1 MKPLVVIAVLV
12 GALGEVSQT
21 FPAWY
26 HRGWLRLLREGDGCG
41 PCHMEHCPV
50 PTNCRAG
57 TVLDLCGCC
66 PECGNI
72 EGQICDLDQGS
83 NFYGHCGDNLECHL
97 DVDDIKSGE
106 IPEPQCVCKSEEMV
120 CGPDGRTYENICQ
133 FREAYAEKGTNSSIK
148 HKGPCKSG
156 KEMWVGERVRVGG
169 SRGAWK
175 RRPGSFFC
183 HCYSRATWE
192 TWRTWKRD
200 LEVPSP
206 LPSPQRFPA
215 HPLASLACLPGGA
228 VSSSLA
234 AGSEAARTAWQAPS
248 KGPADA
254 APVISLSPQDTQ
266 NFTGNDVIF
275 GCEVSAYPMPH
286 LEWKKKGNK
295 MFLPG
300 DDAHISIQAR
310 GGPQRY
316 SVTGWLQIQGIRKS
330 DEGVYVCETKNKYGF
345 AYSSAKLEVID
356 DSSSFHDIPR
366 SWMTSDNAD
375 YGDSFDSVEEEE
387 EVVEHT
393 SSGDYAK

>member
-41 PCHMEHCPV
+41 ACHLEHCSV

-66 PECGNI
+66 PECGNV
-72 EGQICDLDQGS
+72 EGQICDLDHGS

-133 FREAYAEKGTNSSIK
+133 FREAYAEKGANSTIK
-148 HKGPCKSG
+148 HKGPCKS
-156 KEMWVGERVRVGG
+156 
-169 SRGAWK
+169 
-175 RRPGSFFC
+175 
-183 HCYSRATWE
+183 
-192 TWRTWKRD
+192 
-200 LEVPSP
+200 
-206 LPSPQRFPA
+206 
-215 HPLASLACLPGGA
+215 
-228 VSSSLA
+228 
-234 AGSEAARTAWQAPS
+234 
-248 KGPADA
+248 

-300 DDAHISIQAR
+300 DDAHISVQAR

-345 AYSSAKLEVID
+345 AYSSAKLKVID
-356 DSSSFHDIPR
+356 DNWIHFCQ
-366 SWMTSDNAD
+366 
-375 YGDSFDSVEEEE
+375 
-387 EVVEHT
+387 
-393 SSGDYAK
+393 

>member
-41 PCHMEHCPV
+41 ACHLEHCPV

-66 PECGNI
+66 PECGNV
-72 EGQICDLDQGS
+72 EGQICDLDHGS

-133 FREAYAEKGTNSSIK
+133 FREAYAEKGANSSIK
-148 HKGPCKSG
+148 HKGPCKS
-156 KEMWVGERVRVGG
+156 
-169 SRGAWK
+169 
-175 RRPGSFFC
+175 
-183 HCYSRATWE
+183 
-192 TWRTWKRD
+192 
-200 LEVPSP
+200 
-206 LPSPQRFPA
+206 
-215 HPLASLACLPGGA
+215 
-228 VSSSLA
+228 
-234 AGSEAARTAWQAPS
+234 
-248 KGPADA
+248 

-345 AYSSAKLEVID
+345 AYSSAKLKVID
-356 DSSSFHDIPR
+356 DSSSFHDIPG
-366 SWMTSDNAD
+366 SWMTSANAD
-375 YGDSFDSVEEEE
+375 YGDSFDSVEEEDE
-387 EVVEHT
+387 EVEHA